1 MAKPKF
7 YLEPRPS
14 ADGKQNINMFYSF
27 NGQRLQYYT
36 GIRIEKKYFRPECND
51 SNVIKPIK
59 TTAPYSSQDNTKLE
73 SIKNS
78 AITIVSEAKGEKLN
92 KKYVSEQLDL
102 IYKPKKVE
110 PQKELIKH
118 TFVSFFEQLIEDSK
132 IGKRV
137 ITIGG
142 KKGNRYTRNTI
153 KNYGITLSAIKRY
166 MKHKGLKQLTFEA
179 INKEFYDDFSFY
191 CYSKEQ
197 KEKST
202 FAGYIKDIKTA
213 MVESKTD
220 GFNTKEF
227 IMPSYEADTIYL
239 NDAEIEQIANLDLTD
254 SKKTVQIT
262 RGKIVEN
269 VSYLTLD
276 KTRDLA
282 LIGFYS
288 GLRFSD
294 FSKLELKNIDK
305 DFIKAKQIKT
315 GKYVVIP
322 IMQKLRPILEKYKD
336 GLPTLSNQRFND
348 YIKLVAELAGL
359 TENRTIKNTKGN
371 IESETTAPLYTLIS
385 SHCCRRSYA
394 TNLFNAGYSPML
406 IMSATGHK
414 TETSFLK
421 YIRATNEDKA
431 KLLAQAFEK
440 SGL

>member
-1 MAKPKF
+1 LKAKP
-7 YLEPRPS
+7 
-14 ADGKQNINMFYSF
+14 
-27 NGQRLQYYT
+27 
-36 GIRIEKKYFRPECND
+36 
-51 SNVIKPIK
+51 
-59 TTAPYSSQDNTKLE
+59 
-73 SIKNS
+73 
-78 AITIVSEAKGEKLN
+78 
-92 KKYVSEQLDL
+92 
-102 IYKPKKVE
+102 
-110 PQKELIKH
+110 
-118 TFVSFFEQLIEDSK
+118 
-132 IGKRV
+132 
-137 ITIGG
+137 
-142 KKGNRYTRNTI
+142 
-153 KNYGITLSAIKRY
+153 
-166 MKHKGLKQLTFEA
+166 
-179 INKEFYDDFSFY
+179 
-191 CYSKEQ
+191 
-197 KEKST
+197 
-202 FAGYIKDIKTA
+202 
-213 MVESKTD
+213 
-220 GFNTKEF
+220 
-227 IMPSYEADTIYL
+227 TIYL

-305 DFIKAKQIKT
+305 DFIKAKQLKT

-322 IMQKLRPILEKYKD
+322 IMKKLRPILEKYKD